1 VHAAR
6 AVSDREPECIQIV
19 ITYTLQVSACEVV
32 PAVQFSRCPE
42 ANWAEL
48 SMCSLHSIWFRCVK
62 SRAEL
67 SQPKHK
73 TIFFEETYLQ
83 LCLILIIKEGL
94 RCSRAVDLRN
104 ATSKQQHQRK
114 FRKDMLIN
122 FEYYFQIVEERN
134 LGQMLCITAT
144 SYTSIPGCF
153 QCFRAQNLHE
163 PQPTQ
168 QW

>member
-1 VHAAR
+1 MLIAQHLVQMR
-6 AVSDREPECIQIV
+6 KVKGKIE
-19 ITYTLQVSACEVV
+19 SA
-32 PAVQFSRCPE
+32 QTQNYF
-42 ANWAEL
+42 
-48 SMCSLHSIWFRCVK
+48 F
-62 SRAEL
+62 
-67 SQPKHK
+67 
-73 TIFFEETYLQ
+73 FFEETYLQ